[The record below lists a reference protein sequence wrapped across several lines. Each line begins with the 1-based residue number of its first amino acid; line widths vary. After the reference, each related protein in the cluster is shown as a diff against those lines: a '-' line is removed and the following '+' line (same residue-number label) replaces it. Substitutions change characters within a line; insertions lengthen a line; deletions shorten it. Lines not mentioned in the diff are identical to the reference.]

1 MTQELAGKT
10 AFVAG
15 GSSGINLGIAKRFAA
30 AGAKVAIISRS
41 PEKIEAAAKE
51 VAAFGPCIGM
61 AADVRDYAAVEA
73 ALKRTHDE
81 LGPIDIVLSGA
92 AGNFV
97 APALGMSANGFKT
110 VVDIDLIG
118 TFNVLRASF
127 EFLNRPGASLIS
139 ITAGQAVRPTM
150 FQAHVCAAKAGI
162 NMLTKCLAMEWGPA
176 GVRVNAISPGPIA
189 DTEGMARLAPTPEAE
204 ARVKTRVPLR
214 DYGTKDDIA
223 AFWSSSL
230 LGVGRFSG
238 RPMGAHMRHPITPPM
253 FDRWLALWAQA
264 TSEVYEPDIA
274 QALQARA
281 ARIAESFKLGL
292 FYRPADHA
300 PAPQA

>member
-1 MTQELAGKT
+1 MSQELAGKV

-81 LGPIDIVLSGA
+81 FGPIDIVLSGA

-139 ITAGQAVRPTM
+139 ITAGQAERASM

-162 NMLTKCLAMEWGPA
+162 NMLTKCLALEWGPA

-204 ARVKTRVPLR
+204 ARVTSRNPMR
-214 DYGTKDDIA
+214 RYGQKDEIA
-223 AFWSSSL
+223 DMAIFLSTQKAAY
-230 LGVGRFSG
+230 VN
-238 RPMGAHMRHPITPPM
+238 GAIIPV
-253 FDRWLALWAQA
+253 DGGWLA
-264 TSEVYEPDIA
+264 
-274 QALQARA
+274 R
-281 ARIAESFKLGL
+281 
-292 FYRPADHA
+292 
-300 PAPQA
+300 